1 MLKIKFLKVF
11 LLFSCLSFS
20 NFLQAQSFGNEW
32 IIASQKY
39 VKIKISEEGLFGIDL
54 NQIIQSGLATQNID
68 PKKFQLF
75 NKGKEVAIL
84 VTGDSDN
91 VFDGNDK
98 IVFYGKPNDASL
110 DKVLYNNPADLPN
123 DEVSLYENDNY
134 YFLTYSNNTT
144 GLRLKEFQQN
154 NTGLTEENW
163 IIAKS
168 RINLTDGYYPG
179 EFILSAMSLSEY
191 IEGEGFMGNTFG
203 KGQTTNLSLNTLD
216 IASSSFQPQLSFYV
230 AGRSNAS
237 STNVNGFNHHLRVS
251 LNNATVFDTL
261 FRGYKTVR
269 KTLPITLNTNNNQIG
284 FSSIDDLGALTDFQ
298 AISYAEI
305 TYARGTNINNLSSLK
320 FILNNSKAISFL
332 RFRNSGLA
340 TPILW
345 DLTTDFIIRGVKNT
359 TNADFVINTTNQQK
373 NYFLADLDN
382 LKSTNLTPTTFRNF
396 LTTDVKSFLMIS
408 NKLLTAG
415 ANNYKTYN
423 DTRNIET
430 TIAYTDDLYN
440 EFYYGF
446 HHPLALKNFCA
457 WAISRGNTKPEYLL
471 LLGKGMEISKGN
483 FNNDLVPTMGYP
495 ASDNMLT
502 SGLNGSN
509 LEPGLAT
516 GRVPAKTNEEVEN
529 YLNKLKVYEKLPNEI
544 WRKNILFLNGGR
556 SSSENTSYT
565 SFQNSL
571 FRVAEGE
578 FFGAKASVI
587 SKDVNN
593 PVTENQT
600 QRIINETA
608 SGVSLVSFLGHGS
621 STETEISF
629 GPTSSHRNKEKPTVY
644 IVNGCSTGAIF
655 GSNLAL
661 GEQFLLA
668 KDVGAVAW
676 IGTTSEGVASYLTNA
691 TRYFYSNWFKNMYGK
706 SISDGIKNGLRSYQV
721 PSDRLNTAHTRQY
734 IYIGDPLISF
744 YKTENPDYTINNS
757 DISYDNSSVNAV
769 KDLEL
774 QVIIKNLAKAVNTD
788 SLSIKIERI
797 LPNNTNLLLPI
808 LKIKSVLNT
817 DTVKIIINNNI
828 QQNIV
833 GNNRILITLNPENT
847 IPELNLNNNQGQLSL
862 FISGNG
868 INTIYPRKNGIVST
882 SNNFILKVQSENLF
896 TQTAE
901 YIFEI
906 DTISTFTSTLKKTSP
921 IISSGLFADWNPGLI
936 LENGKVYFWRARLNL
951 PQDQGGNWVTSV
963 FTYLNNGNDG
973 FSLSHKDQLKDLKF
987 EDATFDYNTGLFKFK
1002 PTFFPT
1008 SIQTEGDDG
1017 GAPFD
1022 KRFRTTQT
1030 ISFSSIGF
1038 VGLTLVAYHPV
1049 KIGKKFSYPSPYNS
1063 NSGPP
1068 DEYDANG
1075 FTGQYFWNTNIP
1087 EQVDSLISYLNQVP
1101 EGYYVIGYNG
1111 LNTTINALPSAAKN
1125 ALQSIGLNKYDL
1137 INTGEPYMF
1146 WGIKGASPGSVL
1158 EFTADYSSNIPPR
1171 AQRIRHAEN
1180 LKYSLSSGYINT
1192 DLIGPAKE
1200 WKNAELKYF
1209 SNQNDKISYE
1219 LRGINQQGIESVL
1232 QNNLNTD
1239 EIDLSQINAK
1249 EYPFIKIKSTFEDKE
1264 DYNIPKLNFWRVN
1277 FNPIAE
1283 LTLNPTFT
1291 NNFYKEKIQEG
1302 DSVKWELGVTNL
1314 ANISSDSLELSYTIR
1329 KANNTSI
1336 IKTLKREA
1344 NLNPG
1349 ESKKI
1354 MISEATQGLVGINTL
1369 RAELKLNSSSD
1380 LYTFNN
1386 TIFKNFEVLKDSK
1399 QPLLDILFD
1408 GRPIVNGEI
1417 ISPEPIINITL
1428 KDENK
1433 FLLLNDTSYL
1443 SVFIR
1448 KEEETNFRRVYY
1460 ATGQLNLVPANN
1472 GEENKLTV
1480 EYKPSRLSDGKYT
1493 MKVSSKDASNNTNQN
1508 DYEITFEVINE
1519 SSISNFYPYPNP
1531 VTTAMKFVFTL
1542 TGDKIPEKVKIQILT
1557 VSGKVVREISKEE
1570 LGALRIGNNVSD
1582 FTWDGTD
1589 QFGDRLANGVYFY
1602 KVMIQDNE
1610 LGDLKHRSTKGD
1622 QFFRN
1627 KIGKIYLMR

>member
-11 LLFSCLSFS
+11 LLFGCLLFCKL
-20 NFLQAQSFGNEW
+20 LQAQPFGNEW
-32 IIASQKY
+32 IIPSQKY
-39 VKIKISEEGLFGIDL
+39 VKIKVSEEGLFGIDL
-54 NQIIQSGLATQNID
+54 NQIIQSGLVTQNID

-84 VTGDSDN
+84 VTGDADN
-91 VFDGNDK
+91 VFDANDK

-110 DKVLYNNPADLPN
+110 DKVLYNNQVDLPN
-123 DEVSLYENDNY
+123 EEVSIYENDNY

-168 RINLTDGYYPG
+168 RVNLTDSYYPG

-191 IEGEGFMGNTFG
+191 IEGEGFMSNTFG
-203 KGQTTNLSLNTLD
+203 KGQTSNLNLNTPD
-216 IASSSFQPQLSFYV
+216 IISSSFQPQLSFYV

-237 STNVNGFNHHLRVS
+237 STNANGFNHHLRVS
-251 LNNATVFDTL
+251 LNNVTVFDTL

-269 KTLPITLNTNNNQIG
+269 KTLPIILNTNNNQIS

-305 TYARGTNINNLSSLK
+305 TYARGTNINNLTNLK

-332 RFRNSGLA
+332 RFRNSDLA
-340 TPILW
+340 NPVLW
-345 DLTTDFIIRGVKNT
+345 DLTTDFMIRGVKNT
-359 TNADFVINTTNQQK
+359 TNADFIINTTSQQK

-382 LKSTNLTPTTFRNF
+382 LKSTNLTPVTFRNF

-457 WAISRGNTKPEYLL
+457 WAIARGNTKPEYLL
-471 LLGKGMEISKGN
+471 LLGKGLEISKGN
-483 FNNDLVPTMGYP
+483 FITDLVPTLGFP

-556 SSSENTSYT
+556 SVSENQSYT

-600 QRIINETA
+600 QRIINETT

-629 GPTSSHRNKEKPTVY
+629 GPTNSHRNREKPTMY

-655 GSNLAL
+655 GNNLAL
-661 GEQFLLA
+661 GEQFILA
-668 KDVGAVAW
+668 KDVGAIGW

-691 TRYFYSNWFKNMYGK
+691 TRNFYNNWFKNMYGE
-706 SISDGIKNGLRSYQV
+706 SVAEGIKIGLRTYQV
-721 PSDRLNTAHTRQY
+721 PSDKLNLAHTRQY

-744 YKTENPDYTINNS
+744 YAKESPDYKISNS
-757 DISYDNSSVNAV
+757 DIFYDNLTVNAV
-769 KDLEL
+769 NDLEL
-774 QVIIKNLAKAVNTD
+774 RLAVNNLAKAVNTD
-788 SLSIKIERI
+788 SLNIKIERI
-797 LPNNTNLLLPI
+797 LPNNTNLLLPLLKVRAPFNSDT
-808 LKIKSVLNT
+808 LKITLS
-817 DTVKIIINNNI
+817 NNI

-833 GNNRILITLNPENT
+833 GNNRFVFSLNPDNT
-847 IPELNLNNNQGQLSL
+847 IPELNFNNNQAQLSL
-862 FISGNG
+862 FIPGNG
-868 INTIYPRKNGIVST
+868 INTLYPIRNGIIST
-882 SNNFILKVQSENLF
+882 SEDLILKVQSENLF

-901 YIFEI
+901 YVFEI
-906 DTISTFTSTLKKTSP
+906 DTVSNFNSSFKKSSP
-921 IISSGLFADWNPGLI
+921 VISSGLFADWKPNIP
-936 LENGKVYFWRARLNL
+936 LENNKVYYWRAKLNL
-951 PQDQGGNWVTSV
+951 PQDQGGNWINSV
-963 FTYLNNGNDG
+963 FTFLNNSANG
-973 FSLSHKDQLKDLKF
+973 FSLSSQDQLKELKF
-987 EDATFDYNTGLFKFK
+987 EDATFDQNTGNFKFK

-1038 VGLTLVAYHPV
+1038 VGLTLVAYHPI
-1049 KIGKKFSYPSPYNS
+1049 KMGKKFSYPSPYNS

-1101 EGYYVIGYNG
+1101 EEYYVIGYNG
-1111 LNTTINALPSAAKN
+1111 LNTTINALPLAAKN
-1125 ALQSIGLNKYDL
+1125 ALRSIGLAKYDL

-1146 WGIKGASPGSVL
+1146 WGIKGATPGTVL
-1158 EFTADYSSNIPPR
+1158 EFTADYSSNTPPR
-1171 AQRIRHAEN
+1171 AQRIRHVEN
-1180 LKYSLSSGYINT
+1180 LQYSLSNGFVST
-1192 DLIGPAKE
+1192 DIIGPAKE
-1200 WKNAELKYF
+1200 WKNADLSYF
-1209 SNQNDKISYE
+1209 SNQNDKITYE
-1219 LRGINQQGIESVL
+1219 IRGINPQGTEQIL
-1232 QNNLNTD
+1232 KNNINTPN
-1239 EIDLSQINAK
+1239 INLSDINTS
-1249 EYPFIKIKSTFEDKE
+1249 EYPFLKLRSYFEDKE
-1264 DYNIPKLNFWRVN
+1264 DYTIPKLNYWKVY
-1277 FNPIAE
+1277 FNPTSE
-1283 LTLNPTFT
+1283 LSINPEFS
-1291 NNFYKEKIQEG
+1291 NEFYKEKIQEG
-1302 DSVKWELGVTNL
+1302 DSVKWELGITNL
-1314 ANISSDSLELSYTIR
+1314 APTPSDSLEVSYIIR
-1329 KANNTSI
+1329 KADNTTI
-1336 IKTLKREA
+1336 TKTLKKA
-1344 NLNPG
+1344 SSFNPG
-1349 ESKKI
+1349 ENRKI
-1354 MISEATQGLVGINTL
+1354 IINEASQGLVGINTL
-1369 RAELKLNSSSD
+1369 RVELKLNSSSD

-1386 TIFKNFEVLKDSK
+1386 TAFKNFEVLKDSK

-1433 FLLLNDTSYL
+1433 FLLLNDSSYL
-1443 SVFIR
+1443 SVFI
-1448 KEEETNFRRVYY
+1448 KKDEETNFKRVSYS
-1460 ATGQLNLVPANN
+1460 TGQLNSVPANN
-1472 GEENKLTV
+1472 GEENKLAV
-1480 EYKPSRLSDGKYT
+1480 EFKPSRLSDGKYT
-1493 MKVSSKDASNNTNQN
+1493 LKVNSKDASQNTNQN
-1508 DYEITFEVINE
+1508 DYEISFEVINE

-1542 TGDKIPEKVKIQILT
+1542 TGEKVPEKIKIQILT
-1557 VSGKVVREISKEE
+1557 VSGKVIREITKEE
-1570 LGALRIGNNVSD
+1570 LGAIKIGNNISD

-1602 KVMIQDNE
+1602 KVIIQDNE
-1610 LGDLKHRSTKGD
+1610 LGELSHRSTKGD

-1627 KIGKIYLMR
+1627 RIGKIYLMR

>member
-11 LLFSCLSFS
+11 LLFGGLLFC
-20 NFLQAQSFGNEW
+20 NFLQAQPFGNEW
-32 IIASQKY
+32 IIPSQKY

-54 NQIIQSGLATQNID
+54 NQITQSGLVTQNID

-154 NTGLTEENW
+154 NTGLAEENW

-168 RINLTDGYYPG
+168 RVNLTDSYYPG

-203 KGQTTNLSLNTLD
+203 KGQTANLSLNTLD

-237 STNVNGFNHHLRVS
+237 STNANGFNHHLRVS
-251 LNNATVFDTL
+251 LNNVTVFDTL

-556 SSSENTSYT
+556 SVSENQSYT

-578 FFGAKASVI
+578 FFGAKASII

-600 QRIINETA
+600 QRIINETE

-629 GPTSSHRNKEKPTVY
+629 GPTSSYRNKEKPTIY

-655 GSNLAL
+655 GNNLAL
-661 GEQFLLA
+661 GEQFILA
-668 KDVGAVAW
+668 KDVGAVGW

-691 TRYFYSNWFKNMYGK
+691 TRNFYSNWFFNMYGK
-706 SISDGIKNGLRSYQV
+706 SIANGIKNGLRIFQA
-721 PSDRLNTAHTRQY
+721 PGDKLNLAHTKQY

-744 YKTENPDYTINNS
+744 YAKENPDYKISNS
-757 DISYDNSSVNAV
+757 DIFYDYLTVNAV
-769 KDLEL
+769 NDLEL
-774 QVIIKNLAKAVNTD
+774 RLAVKNLSKAVNTD
-788 SLSIKIERI
+788 SLNVKIERV
-797 LPNNTNLLLPI
+797 LPNNTNLVLPI
-808 LKIKSVLNT
+808 LKIKAPLNT
-817 DTVKIIINNNI
+817 DTLKITLSNNI

-833 GNNRILITLNPENT
+833 GNNRFVFTINPDNS
-847 IPELNLNNNQGQLSL
+847 IPELDFNNNQAQLSL
-862 FISGNG
+862 FIPGNG
-868 INTIYPRKNGIVST
+868 VNTLYPRKNGIVAT
-882 SNNFILKVQSENLF
+882 SDNLSLKVQSENLF

-906 DTISTFTSTLKKTSP
+906 DTVSNFTSSFKKTSP
-921 IISSGLFADWNPGLI
+921 VISSGLFADWKPNIP
-936 LENGKVYFWRARLNL
+936 LENNKVYYWRAKLNL
-951 PQDQGGNWVTSV
+951 PQDQGGNWINSV
-963 FTYLNNGNDG
+963 FTFLNNSDDG
-973 FSLSHKDQLKDLKF
+973 FSLSHKDQLKDLKY
-987 EDATFDYNTGLFKFK
+987 EDATFDYNTGFFKFK

-1038 VGLTLVAYHPV
+1038 VGLTLVAYHPL
-1049 KIGKKFSYPSPYNS
+1049 KMGKKFSYPSPYNS
-1063 NSGPP
+1063 NSGPT

-1101 EGYYVIGYNG
+1101 NGYYVIGYNG
-1111 LNTTINALPSAAKN
+1111 LNTTINALPLTAKI
-1125 ALQSIGLNKYDL
+1125 ALKSIGLNKYDL

-1146 WGIKGASPGSVL
+1146 WGIKGATPGSVL

-1171 AQRIRHAEN
+1171 AQRIRHVEN
-1180 LKYSLSSGYINT
+1180 LQYPLSSGFVST

-1200 WKNAELKYF
+1200 WKNAEFSYF
-1209 SNQNDKISYE
+1209 TKQNDNITYE
-1219 LRGINQQGIESVL
+1219 LRGITTQGLERIL
-1232 QNNLNTD
+1232 KNNINNSI
-1239 EIDLSQINAK
+1239 IDLSDVNAH
-1249 EYPFIKIKSTFEDKE
+1249 EYPFLKIRSYFQDNE
-1264 DYNIPKLNFWRVN
+1264 DYDIPKLNYWKVN
-1277 FNPIAE
+1277 Y
-1283 LTLNPTFT
+1283 NPTSELSINPQFA
-1291 NNFYKEKIQEG
+1291 NQFYKETIQEG

-1314 ANISSDSLELSYTIR
+1314 AAIQSDSLEVNYIIR
-1329 KANNTSI
+1329 KADNTSI
-1336 IKTLKREA
+1336 TKTLKKA
-1344 NLNPG
+1344 ASFNPG
-1349 ESKKI
+1349 ESRKI
-1354 MISEATQGLVGINTL
+1354 IISEATKGLVGMNIL

-1386 TIFKNFEVLKDSK
+1386 TIFKNFEVLKDNK
-1399 QPLLDILFD
+1399 QPLLDVLFD

-1417 ISPEPIINITL
+1417 ISPEPTINITL
-1428 KDENK
+1428 KDENRY
-1433 FLLLNDTSYL
+1433 LLLNDSSYL
-1443 SVFIR
+1443 NVSL
-1448 KEEETNFRRVYY
+1448 KKDDETPFKRVNYSS
-1460 ATGQLNLVPANN
+1460 GHLNLINASSNN
-1472 GEENKLTV
+1472 ENKLAV

-1493 MKVSSKDASNNTNQN
+1493 LKVNSKDASNNTNAN
-1508 DYEITFEVINE
+1508 DYEISFEVINE

-1542 TGDKIPEKVKIQILT
+1542 TGEKVPEKIKIQILT
-1557 VSGKVVREISKEE
+1557 VSGKVIREINKEE
-1570 LGALRIGNNVSD
+1570 LGSVRIGNNISD

-1602 KVMIQDNE
+1602 KVIIQDNE
-1610 LGDLKHRSTKGD
+1610 LGNLTHRSTKGD
-1622 QFFRN
+1622 QFFKN